1 MATVFE
7 KDVVTITQYKYEEL
21 IKTSQKYEIL
31 YSLVYNKFKNIF
43 DDVWEQLKDIDWK
56 KYNEF
61 KKEESEEK

>member
-7 KDVVTITQYKYEEL
+7 KDVVTIPQYKYEEL